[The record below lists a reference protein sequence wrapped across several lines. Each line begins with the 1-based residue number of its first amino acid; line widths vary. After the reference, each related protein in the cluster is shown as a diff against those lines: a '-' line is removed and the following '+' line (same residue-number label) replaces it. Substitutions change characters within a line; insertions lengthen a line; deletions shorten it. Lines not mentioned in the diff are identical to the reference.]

1 MNFMI
6 AIATGIL
13 IGWGASVEDGTARRE
28 ELIMNVVVGSL
39 GAYLGGWIPT
49 AIIHSPANPGSLS
62 FGAIVA
68 AVLGATTALVVVNRI
83 RDA

>member
-13 IGWGASVEDGTARRE
+13 IGWGASVKDGMDHRE

-39 GAYLGGWIPT
+39 GAYLGGWILT
-49 AIIHSPANPGSLS
+49 AIYDPANPGSLS

-68 AVLGATTALVVVNRI
+68 AILGATTALVVVNRI